1 MLEAFTTAIEGQ
13 SATGTVLGF
22 TNTIAPNTLFTATTA
37 STAGGVGN
45 QLVITNKYKGSV
57 GAITAGAQAIG
68 SSAGT
73 YITTDGSGSV
83 ATSTTALDTF
93 HNDIGAQTFD
103 GDNLPYSN
111 MPRKANPSDL

>member
-1 MLEAFTTAIEGQ
+1 MLMKESDMKHMLHFWIQ
-13 SATGTVLGF
+13 D
-22 TNTIAPNTLFTATTA
+22 
-37 STAGGVGN
+37 
-45 QLVITNKYKGSV
+45 
-57 GAITAGAQAIG
+57 
-68 SSAGT
+68 
-73 YITTDGSGSV
+73 YITTGGSGSV